1 MYEYNHD
8 NNPDNNANNIEY
20 ENNEV
25 KLQNR
30 FKNNYTKVV
39 LNKQICWVHPL
50 QFTYYLTGK
59 QLH

>member
-30 FKNNYTKVV
+30 SKNNYTKIR
-39 LNKQICWVHPL
+39 LE
-50 QFTYYLTGK
+50 
-59 QLH
+59 